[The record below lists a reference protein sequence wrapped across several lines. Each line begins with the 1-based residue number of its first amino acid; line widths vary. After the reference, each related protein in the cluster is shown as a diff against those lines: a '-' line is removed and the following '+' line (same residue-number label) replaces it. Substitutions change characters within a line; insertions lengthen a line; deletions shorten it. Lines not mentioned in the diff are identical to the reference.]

1 MSHRIWSATD
11 IPTGF
16 AILVGFNVAGDL
28 ISYLSPVK
36 APGAV
41 IGMVLLTLVLAVRRQ
56 TQTRFEEEAALPS
69 KLDRVADAVIANMGL
84 MFIPAGV
91 GVVAQLALVSA
102 NLAALVVA
110 VIISTIAALM
120 VTGWVFTTVEKGRQA
135 HSATEG
141 ER

>member
-1 MSHRIWSATD
+1 MSHRLWSATD
-11 IPTGF
+11 IPTGL
-16 AILVGFNVAGDL
+16 AVLVGFNVAGDL

-41 IGMVLLTLVLAVRRQ
+41 IGMVLLTLVLALRRHGQ
-56 TQTRFEEEAALPS
+56 TTIEEEAAHPS

-91 GVVAQLALVSA
+91 GVVAQLALVGA

-110 VIISTIAALM
+110 VIVSTIASLM
-120 VTGWVFTTVEKGRQA
+120 VTGWVFATLEKARQA
-135 HSATEG
+135 RSSSETPQ
-141 ER
+141 